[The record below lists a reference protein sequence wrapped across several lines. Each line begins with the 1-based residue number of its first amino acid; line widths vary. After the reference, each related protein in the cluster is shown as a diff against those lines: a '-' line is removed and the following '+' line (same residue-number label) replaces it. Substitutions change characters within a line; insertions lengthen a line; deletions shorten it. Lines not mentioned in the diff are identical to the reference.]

1 MTAALRKQAER
12 RRRAARGEVA
22 LSGWLS
28 ASDHAA
34 LTQMAR
40 DSGMTQGQVVGR
52 LIGMKVD
59 TRRAIIQLRG
69 AGEQL
74 GEEGYFSQGKDCLY
88 VAADLERHSDLT
100 AAIGL
105 NTAKAGN
112 EGEG

>member
-12 RRRAARGEVA
+12 ARRAARGEVEYK
-22 LSGWLS
+22 GWLS

-40 DSGMTQGQVVGR
+40 DSGMTQAQVVSR
-52 LIGMKVD
+52 LIGMVRELKSLQRWEIYGGHHGD
-59 TRRAIIQLRG
+59 NDAHDEDPNGRYI
-69 AGEQL
+69 
-74 GEEGYFSQGKDCLY
+74 
-88 VAADLERHSDLT
+88 RHSDLT